1 MRYFDFCGIL
11 FVNLKKIIVQC
22 NARGLMHARPGKEIS
37 HPLIQSISSAVSAEC
52 WFPQPCKQVTFLII
66 TMQTVMTID
75 Q

>member
-1 MRYFDFCGIL
+1 
-11 FVNLKKIIVQC
+11 
-22 NARGLMHARPGKEIS
+22 MHARPGKEIS